1 MAALNEIARYLLE
14 TAASFYLILTVL
26 RGMLQL
32 ARADFYNPISQFVV
46 RATNPP
52 LQVIHRVIPSA
63 GRFDPAVLILAVL
76 VQVLAIVAK
85 LTLSGFSLPDI
96 TSLLIWSVLGV
107 VGLIINTYLI
117 ALVVMIVISWVAPGT
132 RHPAVLLTYQ
142 ITEPIMSPVRSML
155 PSMGGLDFSPIVI
168 FIAINMIQIALRHM
182 ATAAGLYQQPLKLLM
197 GI

>member
-52 LQVIHRVIPSA
+52 LRVIHRVIPSA

-168 FIAINMIQIALRHM
+168 FIAINMIQIALSHM
-182 ATAAGLYQQPLKLLM
+182 ATAAGLPLQLVM

>member
-52 LQVIHRVIPSA
+52 LRVIHRVIPSA

-76 VQVLAIVAK
+76 VQVLAIVAQ

-168 FIAINMIQIALRHM
+168 FIAINMIQIALSHM
-182 ATAAGLYQQPLKLLM
+182 ATAAGLPLQLVM

>member
-52 LQVIHRVIPSA
+52 LRVIHRVIPSA

-117 ALVVMIVISWVAPGT
+117 ALVVMIVISRTAGCRVPGATQLITIMTT
-132 RHPAVLLTYQ
+132 RA
-142 ITEPIMSPVRSML
+142 MR
-155 PSMGGLDFSPIVI
+155 
-168 FIAINMIQIALRHM
+168 
-182 ATAAGLYQQPLKLLM
+182 
-197 GI
+197 

>member
-52 LQVIHRVIPSA
+52 LRVIHRVIPSA

-168 FIAINMIQIALRHM
+168 FIAINMIQIALSHM
-182 ATAAGLYQQPLKLLM
+182 ATAAGLPVQLVM

>member
-52 LQVIHRVIPSA
+52 LRVIHRVIPSA

-85 LTLSGFSLPDI
+85 LTLSGFSLPEI

-168 FIAINMIQIALRHM
+168 FIAINMIQIALSHM
-182 ATAAGLYQQPLKLLM
+182 ATAAGLPLQLVM

>member
-1 MAALNEIARYLLE
+1 
-14 TAASFYLILTVL
+14 

-46 RATNPP
+46 RVTNPP
-52 LQVIHRVIPSA
+52 LRLMHRAIPNA
-63 GRFDPAVLILAVL
+63 GRFDPAVLVLAVA

-85 LTLSGFSLPDI
+85 LTLSGFALPDV
-96 TSLLIWSVLGV
+96 TSLLIWSLLGV
-107 VGLIINTYLI
+107 IGLVINTYLI

-142 ITEPIMSPVRSML
+142 IVEPIMSPVRSML
-155 PSMGGLDFSPIVI
+155 PAMGGLDFSPIVI
-168 FIAINMIQIALRHM
+168 FIAINIIQIALGHM
-182 ATAAGLYQQPLKLLM
+182 ATAAGLPLQLVI